1 MRVQE
6 GMDRIQNASYPGRGI
21 VIGLTPDAKHY
32 VQVYWI
38 MGRSPSSRN
47 RVFVQ
52 ENDFVKTDT
61 VDKTQEVDPLTMY
74 YPVKVFGDA
83 HVVTNGDQTDTIFD
97 ALQAG
102 GSFESA
108 LMTRTFE
115 PDGPNFTPR
124 ISGVVDLGDQVA
136 YRLGILKTVGGDEQ
150 YCSRQ
155 FFTYETAIAGVGHC
169 LTTYVDDG
177 SPLPSFQGEPFVVAL
192 KNDLQETV
200 DLYWNALNADNRV
213 SMLVKFIDRA
223 SKSAAFT
230 IVNKYEA

>member
-6 GMDRIQNASYPGRGI
+6 GMNRIQRASYPGRGI
-21 VIGLTPDAKHY
+21 VIGLSPSERHF

-52 ENDFVKTDT
+52 ADDFVKTDT
-61 VDKTQEVDPLTMY
+61 VDKTQKVDPLTLY
-74 YPVKVFGDA
+74 YPIKFAGASHIVS
-83 HVVTNGDQTDTIFD
+83 NGDQTDTIYD
-97 ALQAG
+97 ALQKG
-102 GSFESA
+102 GTFESA

-124 ISGVVDLGDQVA
+124 ISGVVDLEDVVA
-136 YRLGILKTVGGDEQ
+136 YRLAVLKTVGGDAR

-169 LTTYVDDG
+169 VTTYVDDG
-177 SPLPSFQGEPFVVAL
+177 NPLPSFDGEPFTVAL
-192 KNDLQETV
+192 YDDAQETA
-200 DLYWNALNADNRV
+200 DAYWHILNVDNRV
-213 SMLVKFIDRA
+213 SMLVKFIDRDSGA
-223 SKSAAFT
+223 SQL
-230 IVNKYEA
+230 IVVNKYA

>member
-1 MRVQE
+1 MQD
-6 GMDRIQNASYPGRGI
+6 GMKRIKNTSYPGRGI
-21 VIGLTPDAKHY
+21 AIGLTPDGSHF

-52 ENDFVKTDT
+52 EGGFVKTDT

-74 YPVKVFGDA
+74 YPIKV
-83 HVVTNGDQTDTIFD
+83 HESSHIVTNGDQTDTIVD
-97 ALQAG
+97 ALQNG
-102 GSFESA
+102 GTFDSA

-124 ISGVVDLGDQVA
+124 ISGVVNLGEDVA
-136 YRLGILKTVGGDEQ
+136 YRLAVLKTVGGDER

-169 LTTYVDDG
+169 VTTYVDDG
-177 SPLPSFQGEPFVVAL
+177 SPLPSFEGEPFAVEL
-192 KNDLQETV
+192 YDDLQATA
-200 DLYWNALNADNRV
+200 DAYWQALNADNRV
-213 SMLVKFIDRA
+213 SMLVKFIACD
-223 SKSAAFT
+223 SGDSELVV
-230 IVNKYEA
+230 VNKYE